1 MLNKKIILIAI
12 LKFSISIANAQS
24 DTLFFHNGQQVVGRI
39 VRISEYT
46 VTYKYLGED
55 VEQIAGKYAIDKIHH
70 KSGRTE
76 KVSKKIEI
84 NGEED
89 WQKVIIIDDKSQI
102 ATLTRIAY
110 ITGNTAFIN
119 LHTAHTGDKKALIKL
134 QKKAAKLK
142 CAFILLTFDRETK
155 YLGLQGWGA
164 TQNKKGGVVFCY

>member
-1 MLNKKIILIAI
+1 MLNKKLILIIILK
-12 LKFSISIANAQS
+12 LSISFVNAQS
-24 DTLFFHNGQQVVGRI
+24 DTIFFHNGHQVAGTV
-39 VRISEYT
+39 VRVSEYT
-46 VTYKYLGED
+46 LTYKYLGEE

-70 KSGRTE
+70 KSGRLE

-89 WQKVIIIDDKSQI
+89 WQKVVIIDDKSEI
-102 ATLTRIAY
+102 AGLTRIAY

-134 QKKAAKLK
+134 QKEAAKLK